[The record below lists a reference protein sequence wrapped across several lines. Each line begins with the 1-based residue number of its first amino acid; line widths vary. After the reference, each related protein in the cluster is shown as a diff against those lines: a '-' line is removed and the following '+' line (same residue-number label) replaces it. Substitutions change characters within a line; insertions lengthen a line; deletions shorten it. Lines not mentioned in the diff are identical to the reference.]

1 MTAYTTSNSVPL
13 SALPTSSGVTQQF
26 LVSSSNTGAST
37 FAPDGLAAVPIFGLG
52 GAALQGGEIITGG
65 VATLVSYVGS
75 LLNSGSLCWVLVN
88 CTGSAVQVAPAT
100 ASLQAVQFIQL
111 TGVVGTMRNA
121 KMSVPTA
128 SASGTFIADEII
140 VETTLGGLQ
149 YKLSS
154 YSKTINLA
162 TTGSGGMDTGTAP
175 VSGYVALY
183 AIYNPTSATTNI
195 LATNATSAIA
205 PNVYGGANM
214 PSGYTASALI
224 SVVPTNASSQFAP
237 FSQIDR
243 HIDVSFIMV
252 LSAGGATVPTPVS
265 LAAVVPKNAVM
276 WGGFGVSD
284 RASGEFGLSPAGT
297 SLGQIQIGSSSG
309 AVTASIAG
317 MRIVTPQT
325 TYYSAV
331 VAAIYLTASS
341 YDF

>member
-243 HIDVSFIMV
+243 HVDVSFVMV
-252 LSAGGATVPTPVS
+252 LSGGGATVPTPVS